1 MCSPISF
8 PLCYSLLEGEKDLFL
23 VLYLELLARVLAT
36 LWGNSELRALVL
48 LEASGK
54 REEAVIVLGSYCGP
68 C

>member
-23 VLYLELLARVLAT
+23 VLYLELLARVPAT

-54 REEAVIVLGSYCGP
+54 RL
-68 C
+68 